1 MSLKASFDLMSCMFL
16 AVAVDHMV
24 KAVVFGSDDMGINE
38 DFHFCSPYIEQ
49 MK

>member
-24 KAVVFGSDDMGINE
+24 KALVFGSDDRGEMRI
-38 DFHFCSPYIEQ
+38 FIFVHHTLS
-49 MK
+49 K